1 MKKVLEMRE
10 KRAKAWDAAKA
21 FLDTRAKDGV
31 LSAEDNATYD
41 KMLADVDSM
50 ARQIAI
56 EEDRVARDAAMAQ
69 PTSSPITAKPN
80 VQDGKPVHFRAT
92 AEYREDFLNLVR
104 GKRPVHNVM
113 EEGTPSTGGYLV
125 PIEFDKN
132 LVKALKHENVIR
144 SISKVITT
152 AAPHR
157 INIALTD
164 VSADWVAESGV
175 FTPST
180 PTFNQL
186 SLDAYTLRAAALVS
200 EELLQDSM
208 FDLEDYL
215 VSNFALAFAAKEEQ
229 AFCVG
234 TGEGQP
240 TGIFTSKG
248 GDVGVTTAGAT
259 DIKADELI
267 DLTYSLKDGYKKS
280 AIFVL
285 NSATL
290 AGIRKLKDG
299 NGVYMWQP
307 SLQADQ
313 PDRLLGF
320 PVYVSQYA
328 PTIAANAYTVA
339 FGDFQNYWIADRSGR
354 TVRRADE
361 LHIANLQTGF
371 YAFQRVDGKTV
382 LPEGIKLLKQ
392 HA

>member
-10 KRAKAWDAAKA
+10 MRAKAWDAAKA
-21 FLDTRAKDGV
+21 FLDTRTDNGI
-31 LSAEDNATYD
+31 LSAEDNVTYE
-41 KMLADVDSM
+41 KMLKEVDAM
-50 ARQIAI
+50 AHQIAI

-69 PTSSPITAKPN
+69 PTSSPITEKPN
-80 VQDGKPVHFRAT
+80 AQNGKPVIPRAT

-104 GKRPVHNVM
+104 GKKPVHNVM
-113 EEGTPSTGGYLV
+113 EEGTASTGGYLV
-125 PIEFDKN
+125 PVEFDRN
-132 LVKALKHENVIR
+132 LVKALARENVIR
-144 SISKVITT
+144 SLAKVITT

-157 INIALTD
+157 INVALTD
-164 VSADWVAESGV
+164 VAADWVAESGV

-186 SLDAYTLRAAALVS
+186 SLDAFTLRAAALVS

-215 VSNFALAFAAKEEQ
+215 INNFAMAFAAKEEQ

-240 TGIFTSKG
+240 TGIFTAKG

-267 DLTYSLKDGYKKS
+267 DLTYALKDGYKRN
-280 AIFVL
+280 AVFVL

-307 SLQADQ
+307 SLQAGE

-320 PVYVSQYA
+320 PVYISQYA
-328 PTIAANAYTVA
+328 PTVAANAYTVA

-354 TVRRADE
+354 TIRRANE

-392 HA
+392 HS

>member
-21 FLDTRAKDGV
+21 FLDTRAKYGV
-31 LSAEDNATYD
+31 LSAEDNTTYD
-41 KMLADVDSM
+41 KMLADVDAM
-50 ARQIAI
+50 AHQIAI

-80 VQDGKPVHFRAT
+80 AQDGKPVHFRAT

-125 PIEFDKN
+125 PIEFDRN
-132 LVKALKHENVIR
+132 LVRALERENVIR
-144 SISKVITT
+144 SVAKVITT

-164 VSADWVAESGV
+164 VSADWVVESGV

-208 FDLEDYL
+208 FELEPYL
-215 VSNFALAFAAKEEQ
+215 IDNFARAFAAKEEQ

-234 TGEGQP
+234 VGTTQP
-240 TGIFTSKG
+240 TGIFTASG
-248 GDVGVTTAGAT
+248 GDVGVTTAAAGAIT
-259 DIKADELI
+259 ADELI
-267 DLTYSLKDGYKKS
+267 DLTYALKDGYKKN
-280 AIFVL
+280 AKFVL

-299 NGVYMWQP
+299 NGAYMWQP

-320 PVYVSQYA
+320 PVYVSQYV

>member
-31 LSAEDNATYD
+31 LSPEDNATYD
-41 KMLADVDSM
+41 KMLADVDAM
-50 ARQIAI
+50 AHQIAI

-80 VQDGKPVHFRAT
+80 AQDGKPVHYRAT

-104 GKRPVHNVM
+104 GKRPIHNVM

-125 PIEFDKN
+125 PIEFDRN
-132 LVKALKHENVIR
+132 LVRALERENVIR
-144 SISKVITT
+144 SLAKVITT
-152 AAPHR
+152 TAPHR

-164 VSADWVAESGV
+164 VSADWVAESGT

-208 FDLEDYL
+208 FELEPYL
-215 VSNFALAFAAKEEQ
+215 IDNFARAFAAKEEQ

-234 TGEGQP
+234 VGSTQP
-240 TGIFTSKG
+240 TGIFTANG
-248 GDVGVTTAGAT
+248 GDVGVTTAAAGAIT
-259 DIKADELI
+259 ADELI
-267 DLTYSLKDGYKKS
+267 ELTYSLKDGYKKNAVFILS
-280 AIFVL
+280 
-285 NSATL
+285 SATL

-299 NGVYMWQP
+299 NGAYMWQP
-307 SLQADQ
+307 SLQAGQ

-328 PTIAANAYTVA
+328 PTIAAGAYTVA

-382 LPEGIKLLKQ
+382 LPEGIKLLRQ

>member
-41 KMLADVDSM
+41 KMLADVDAM
-50 ARQIAI
+50 AHQIAI

-69 PTSSPITAKPN
+69 PTSSPLTAKPN
-80 VQDGKPVHFRAT
+80 AQNGQPVSPRAT

-104 GKRPVHNVM
+104 GKRPIHNVM
-113 EEGTPSTGGYLV
+113 EEGTSSTGGYLV
-125 PIEFDKN
+125 PVEFDST
-132 LVKALKHENVIR
+132 LVKKLAKENVIR
-144 SISKVITT
+144 SLAKIITT
-152 AAPHR
+152 TAPHR

-215 VSNFALAFAAKEEQ
+215 ISNFALAFAAKEEQ

-240 TGIFTSKG
+240 TGIFTVKG
-248 GDVGVTTAGAT
+248 GDVGVTTAGTA

-267 DLTYSLKDGYKKS
+267 DLTYSLKDGYKKN
-280 AIFVL
+280 AVFIL

-320 PVYVSQYA
+320 PVHISQYA

-354 TVRRADE
+354 TIRRANE

>member
-21 FLDTRAKDGV
+21 FLDIRAKDGV

-41 KMLADVDSM
+41 KMLADVDAM

-69 PTSSPITAKPN
+69 PTSSPITSKPGA
-80 VQDGKPVHFRAT
+80 QDGKTVHLRAT

-104 GKRPVHNVM
+104 GKRPLHNVM

-132 LVKALKHENVIR
+132 LVRALERENVIR
-144 SISKVITT
+144 SLAKVITT

-157 INIALTD
+157 INVALTD
-164 VSADWVAESGV
+164 VSADWVVESGT

-208 FDLEDYL
+208 FELEPYL
-215 VSNFALAFAAKEEQ
+215 IDNFARAFAAKEEQ

-234 TGEGQP
+234 VGNTQP
-240 TGIFTSKG
+240 TGIFTANG
-248 GDVGVTTAGAT
+248 GEIGVTTANAT

-267 DLTYSLKDGYKKS
+267 DLTYSLKEGYKKNAVFLLAS
-280 AIFVL
+280 
-285 NSATL
+285 NTL
-290 AGIRKLKDG
+290 SGIRKLKDG

-307 SLQADQ
+307 SLQAEQ

-328 PTIAANAYTVA
+328 PTIAAGAYTVA
-339 FGDFQNYWIADRSGR
+339 FGDFQNYWIADRTGR

-371 YAFQRVDGKTV
+371 YAFQRVDAKTV

>member
-21 FLDTRAKDGV
+21 FLDTRSKDGI

-50 ARQIAI
+50 ARQISI

-69 PTSSPITAKPN
+69 LTSSPITAKPN

-186 SLDAYTLRAAALVS
+186 SLDAFTLRAAALAS

-248 GDVGVTTAGAT
+248 GDVGITTAGAT

-328 PTIAANAYTVA
+328 PTIAAGAYTVA

>member
-21 FLDTRAKDGV
+21 FLDTRADNGI
-31 LSAEDNATYD
+31 LSAEDNATYE
-41 KMLADVDSM
+41 KMLKEVDAM
-50 ARQIAI
+50 AHQIAI

-69 PTSSPITAKPN
+69 PTSSPITEKPN
-80 VQDGKPVHFRAT
+80 AQNGKPVSPRAT

-104 GKRPVHNVM
+104 GMRPVHNVM

-125 PIEFDKN
+125 PVEFDRT
-132 LVKALKHENVIR
+132 LVKALARENVIR
-144 SISKVITT
+144 SLAKVITT

-157 INIALTD
+157 INVALTD

-186 SLDAYTLRAAALVS
+186 SLDAFTLRAAALVS

-215 VSNFALAFAAKEEQ
+215 INNFAMAFAAKEEQ

-240 TGIFTSKG
+240 TGIFTAKG

-267 DLTYSLKDGYKKS
+267 DLTYSLKDGYKRN
-280 AIFVL
+280 AVFVL

-307 SLQADQ
+307 SLQAGE
-313 PDRLLGF
+313 PDRLFGF
-320 PVYVSQYA
+320 PVYISQYA
-328 PTIAANAYTVA
+328 PTVAANAYTVA

-354 TVRRADE
+354 TIRRANE

-392 HA
+392 HS

>member
-21 FLDTRAKDGV
+21 FLDIRAKDGV

-41 KMLADVDSM
+41 KMLADVDAM

-69 PTSSPITAKPN
+69 PTSSPITSKPGA
-80 VQDGKPVHFRAT
+80 QDGKTVHLRAT

-104 GKRPVHNVM
+104 GKRPLHNVM
-113 EEGTPSTGGYLV
+113 EEGNPSTGGYLV

-132 LVKALKHENVIR
+132 LVRALERENVIR
-144 SISKVITT
+144 SLAKVITT

-157 INIALTD
+157 INVALTD
-164 VSADWVAESGV
+164 VSADWVVESGT

-208 FDLEDYL
+208 FELEPYL
-215 VSNFALAFAAKEEQ
+215 IDNFARAFAAKEEQ

-234 TGEGQP
+234 VGNTQP
-240 TGIFTSKG
+240 TGIFTANG
-248 GDVGVTTAGAT
+248 GEVGVTTANAT

-267 DLTYSLKDGYKKS
+267 DLTYSLKEGYKKNAVFLLAS
-280 AIFVL
+280 
-285 NSATL
+285 NTL
-290 AGIRKLKDG
+290 SGIRKLKDG

-328 PTIAANAYTVA
+328 PTIAAGAYTVA

>member
-21 FLDTRAKDGV
+21 FLDTRVDNGI
-31 LSAEDNATYD
+31 LSAEDNATYE
-41 KMLADVDSM
+41 KMLKEVDAM
-50 ARQIAI
+50 AHQIAI

-69 PTSSPITAKPN
+69 PTSSPITEKPN
-80 VQDGKPVHFRAT
+80 AQNGKPVIPRAT

-125 PIEFDKN
+125 PVEFDRT
-132 LVKALKHENVIR
+132 LVKALARENVIR
-144 SISKVITT
+144 SLAKVITT

-157 INIALTD
+157 INVALTD
-164 VSADWVAESGV
+164 VAADWVAESGV

-186 SLDAYTLRAAALVS
+186 SLDAFTLRAAALVS

-215 VSNFALAFAAKEEQ
+215 INNFALAFAAKEEQ

-240 TGIFTSKG
+240 TGIFTVKG

-267 DLTYSLKDGYKKS
+267 DLTYSLKDGYKRN
-280 AIFVL
+280 AAFVL

-307 SLQADQ
+307 SLQAGE

-320 PVYVSQYA
+320 PVYISQYA
-328 PTIAANAYTVA
+328 PTVAANAYTVA

-354 TVRRADE
+354 TIRRANE

>member
-31 LSAEDNATYD
+31 LSPEDNATYD
-41 KMLADVDSM
+41 KMLADVDAM
-50 ARQIAI
+50 AHQIAI

-80 VQDGKPVHFRAT
+80 TQDGKPVHYRAT

-104 GKRPVHNVM
+104 GKRPIHNVM

-125 PIEFDKN
+125 PIEFDRN
-132 LVKALKHENVIR
+132 LVRALERENVIR
-144 SISKVITT
+144 SLAKVITT

-164 VSADWVAESGV
+164 VSADWVAESGT

-208 FDLEDYL
+208 FELEPYL
-215 VSNFALAFAAKEEQ
+215 IDNFARAFAAKEEQ

-234 TGEGQP
+234 VGSTQP
-240 TGIFTSKG
+240 TGIFTANG
-248 GDVGVTTAGAT
+248 GDVGVTTAAAGAIT
-259 DIKADELI
+259 ADELI
-267 DLTYSLKDGYKKS
+267 ELTYSLKDGYKKN
-280 AIFVL
+280 AKFVL
-285 NSATL
+285 SSATL

-299 NGVYMWQP
+299 NGAYMWQP
-307 SLQADQ
+307 SLQAGQ

-382 LPEGIKLLKQ
+382 LPEGIKLLRQ

>member
-41 KMLADVDSM
+41 KMLADVDAM

-69 PTSSPITAKPN
+69 PTSSPITEKPVAQN
-80 VQDGKPVHFRAT
+80 GKPLIPRAT
-92 AEYREDFLNLVR
+92 AEYREDFYNLIR

-113 EEGTPSTGGYLV
+113 EEGTSSTGGYLV
-125 PIEFDKN
+125 PLEFDDT
-132 LVKALKHENVIR
+132 LVKALARENVIR
-144 SISKVITT
+144 SLAKVITT

-157 INIALTD
+157 INVALTD

-186 SLDAYTLRAAALVS
+186 SLDAFTLRAAALVS
-200 EELLQDSM
+200 EELLEDSM
-208 FDLEDYL
+208 FDLQAYL
-215 VSNFALAFAAKEEQ
+215 IDNFARAFAAKEEQ
-229 AFCVG
+229 AFCIG
-234 TGEGQP
+234 TGSGQP
-240 TGIFTSKG
+240 TGIFTANG
-248 GDVGVTTAGAT
+248 GDLGVTTATAG

-267 DLTYSLKDGYKKS
+267 DLTYSLKDGYKKN
-280 AIFVL
+280 AVFVL
-285 NSATL
+285 GSGTL
-290 AGIRKLKDG
+290 ASVRKLKDG
-299 NGVYMWQP
+299 NGAYMWQP
-307 SLQADQ
+307 SLQAGQ

-328 PTIAANAYTVA
+328 PTIAAGAYTAA
-339 FGDFQNYWIADRSGR
+339 FGDFQNYWIADRTGR

-371 YAFQRVDGKTV
+371 YAFQRVDAKTV

>member
-1 MKKVLEMRE
+1 MQKVLELRE

-21 FLDTRAKDGV
+21 FLDTRTKDSV
-31 LSAEDNATYD
+31 LSSEDNATYE
-41 KMLADVDSM
+41 KMVADIDVM

-69 PTSSPITAKPN
+69 PSSTPITEKPSARGG
-80 VQDGKPVHFRAT
+80 DPISPRAT

-104 GKRPVHNVM
+104 GKKPVHNVM
-113 EEGTPSTGGYLV
+113 EEGTDSTGGYLV
-125 PIEFDKN
+125 PIEFDTN

-144 SISKVITT
+144 RISKVITT

-164 VSADWVAESGV
+164 VAADWVAESGS

-180 PTFNQL
+180 PTFNQI

-208 FDLEDYL
+208 FELEPYL
-215 VSNFALAFAAKEEQ
+215 IDNFAYAFAAKEEQ

-248 GDVGVTTAGAT
+248 GDVGVTTATAGT
-259 DIKADELI
+259 ITADELI
-267 DLTYSLKDGYKKS
+267 DLTYSLKEGYKKN
-280 AIFVL
+280 AVFVL

-307 SLQADQ
+307 SLQADE
-313 PDRLLGF
+313 PDRLLGY

-328 PTIAANAYTVA
+328 PTIAAGAFTIA
-339 FGDFQNYWIADRSGR
+339 FGDFQNYWIADRCGR
-354 TVRRADE
+354 TIRRANE